1 MNNFNTNSLRVSQII
16 PMVDRNGIKTF
27 VVSTLHIRNVR
38 IFMYNTYNKCSL
50 SNSLAIN
57 NVVKNINNNKNN

>member
-1 MNNFNTNSLRVSQII
+1 
-16 PMVDRNGIKTF
+16 MVDRNEIKTF